1 MVLIVQDWKVTDCAA
16 CKRSFGNGLGDRLPF
31 QKIQVDA
38 KPFNG
43 CSSQRWED
51 CGAKSQMIK
60 LYRLKEGKGEWF
72 EDREHVGDLLGHAKH
87 VFHVLATNGGAFD
100 HSCEHLPVAMHLVG
114 GNAKAG
120 GCRIESNTQY
130 DALLLQCEGFVQ
142 VVQGG

>member
-87 VFHVLATNGGAFD
+87 ALRIEGADGGAID
-100 HSCEHLPVAMHLVG
+100 HRYECPPVAVHFVG
-114 GNAKAG
+114 RNAPAG
-120 GCRIESNTQY
+120 SFRVEFNT
-130 DALLLQCEGFVQ
+130 
-142 VVQGG
+142 